1 MLKILS
7 ERLRSNLTYLHT
19 CLMTIQSYLSL
30 YSKKADPENTSLTLL
45 AKVQS
50 KQVISSFFGLSEN
63 TLI

>member
-1 MLKILS
+1 
-7 ERLRSNLTYLHT
+7 
-19 CLMTIQSYLSL
+19 MTIQSYLSV
-30 YSKKADPENTSLTLL
+30 YTKKADPKITSLTLL